1 MCPLLCTFFDTYAGF
16 PTVLKRKSHEK
27 LLDMPK
33 ITPKKGLQ
41 LVREFLRV
49 NYVGYL

>member
-1 MCPLLCTFFDTYAGF
+1 MSIIVHFFDTYAGF
-16 PTVLKRKSHEK
+16 PTVLKRRSHEK